1 MAENESLY
9 SYVPSVAAA
18 GIFIA
23 IFLVLLIVHVFRII
37 RTHTWFCI
45 PFIIGTIFE
54 IIGYAARAMGKSKPY
69 NKGPYIIQA
78 LLILLAP
85 ILFAASIYMLLGR
98 IIRATG
104 SASYCMVRLK
114 WLTKIFVGGDIVCF
128 LAQAGGGGILA
139 GADSK
144 KSADLG
150 KAVILTG
157 LCLQMV
163 IFGLFLVV
171 AGVWQRR
178 MNSSGMKGGS
188 PSFDWARYL
197 TMLYV
202 ASVIITVRNLFRVI
216 EYAMGEE
223 GYLLANEWPIY
234 VFDAALMVIV
244 LAICSTWYVGDVLR
258 KAEQDQRDR
267 FVMMEQVDA
276 ERSNIIR

>member
-45 PFIIGTIFE
+45 PFIIGTICRSATSDNYAHIQRIQSTRLINNSRVVE

-216 EYAMGEE
+216 EYAMG
-223 GYLLANEWPIY
+223 GK
-234 VFDAALMVIV
+234 
-244 LAICSTWYVGDVLR
+244 ST
-258 KAEQDQRDR
+258 R
-267 FVMMEQVDA
+267 FLF
-276 ERSNIIR
+276 